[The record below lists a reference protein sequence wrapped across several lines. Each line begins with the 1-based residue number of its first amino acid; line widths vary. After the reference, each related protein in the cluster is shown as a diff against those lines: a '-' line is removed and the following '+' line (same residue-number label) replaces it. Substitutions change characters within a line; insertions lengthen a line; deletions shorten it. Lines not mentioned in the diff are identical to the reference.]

1 MKPETLHNYQ
11 DRCDAAIRSIS
22 VVYNNMKE
30 DNPQYARLDK
40 LFNRANSFRKY
51 LLGDTVQMGKTI
63 ETSAKLQALE
73 LSVERWMEGLPEEDF
88 MAVADAKD
96 GGFIVVQVEEGST
109 QHMVTEQ
116 LTNAQQAIR
125 LAYTTITNK
134 YKMSRNVPAV
144 VKLDDL
150 AKQIT
155 QAMQDINRLEF

>member
-1 MKPETLHNYQ
+1 MKTETLHNYQ
-11 DRCDAAIRSIS
+11 DRCDAIIRSIS
-22 VVYNNMKE
+22 AVYNNME
-30 DNPQYARLDK
+30 DGHARYSRTHK
-40 LFNRANSFRKY
+40 LFNRANEFRKY

-73 LSVERWMEGLPEEDF
+73 LSVERWMEDLPEEDF
-88 MAVADAKD
+88 IAVTENQNGMAT
-96 GGFIVVQVEEGST
+96 VVQVEEGSV

-116 LTNAQQAIR
+116 LTNAQQAMR
-125 LAYTTITNK
+125 LAYTTITNT

-144 VKLDDL
+144 IKLDDL